1 MYSWSIMYCCEL
13 RKVTFAQRYCS
24 SVYSDMRFKNIF
36 RFCFLFFKEK
46 SVILQIGISWAHI
59 TVFCACLLTRK

>member
-13 RKVTFAQRYCS
+13 RKVTFAQRYCCN
-24 SVYSDMRFKNIF
+24 VYSDMRFENIF

-46 SVILQIGISWAHI
+46 SVNLQIGM
-59 TVFCACLLTRK
+59 